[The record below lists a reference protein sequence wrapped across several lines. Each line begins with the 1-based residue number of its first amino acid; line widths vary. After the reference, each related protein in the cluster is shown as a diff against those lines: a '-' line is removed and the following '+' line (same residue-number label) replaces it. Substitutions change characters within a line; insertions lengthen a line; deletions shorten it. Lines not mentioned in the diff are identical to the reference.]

1 MRHFA
6 SLEANDGTHLVALS
20 QKLLCLID
28 TGIEV
33 MLLDTAGELY
43 LLDLNDDLLFLG
55 LLLALVTLEAE
66 LAVVDGTA
74 NGGCGVRNNENEVD
88 VVAVCVRAC
97 FVDLQNTDLL
107 VVLTDYA
114 NLGCFDLLVDQ
125 KILRVVGTNGSV
137 PPKRKN
143 AYRSL
148 RTHLL
153 HSSIIPI
160 IKGRKGMNHT
170 HPCGMVRTD
179 VCLFYAGIIAQP
191 PHFVKGF

>member
-1 MRHFA
+1 
-6 SLEANDGTHLVALS
+6 V
-20 QKLLCLID
+20 
-28 TGIEV
+28 
-33 MLLDTAGELY
+33 LLDAAGELN

-66 LAVVDGTA
+66 LAVIDGTA
-74 NGGCGVRNNENEVD
+74 NGGCGVRNDENEIN
-88 VVAVCVRAC
+88 VVAVRISAC
-97 FVDLQNTDLL
+97 IVDLHDTDLL
-107 VVLTDYA
+107 VVFTDYA

-153 HSSIIPI
+153 HFPIIPNNRKDRYEPYAPLWHGENGSLLVLRRYYSTSAVLCQGVLKSFSVFRKI
-160 IKGRKGMNHT
+160 SCFHKNGRIF
-170 HPCGMVRTD
+170 
-179 VCLFYAGIIAQP
+179 L
-191 PHFVKGF
+191 